1 MTKPDENEYL
11 FFLVSTTPAG
21 LAVKILFAKPSAIP
35 DGHILVAVDC
45 KNITDERELFLAL
58 TRPDSQAHFR
68 GYVEYFLTQITNF
81 VLSLKPEGV
90 EKLRVNRIS
99 DFGFDSQI
107 FIIQIHQGRLEV
119 KLPPFPMS
127 ELEERCLQMFLIPIP
142 KAVNIETE
150 RNLHRILGFGSVRP
164 ESLSAGESKLFTLLV
179 NPRLG
184 KFGHLIEIICAA
196 LANAVFEKSN

>member
-1 MTKPDENEYL
+1 MTKPDESQYL
-11 FFLVSTTPAG
+11 FFLVSGAPKN
-21 LAVKILFAKPSAIP
+21 LAVKILFAKLDSIP
-35 DGHILVAVDC
+35 DDQLLVAVDC

-68 GYVEYFLTQITNF
+68 GYVEYFLSQITNF

-119 KLPPFPMS
+119 KLPPFPRS
-127 ELEERCLQMFLIPIP
+127 EVEEHYLHMFLIPMP

-150 RNLHRILGFGSVRP
+150 RNLTRMPS
-164 ESLSAGESKLFTLLV
+164 SA
-179 NPRLG
+179 
-184 KFGHLIEIICAA
+184 
-196 LANAVFEKSN
+196 